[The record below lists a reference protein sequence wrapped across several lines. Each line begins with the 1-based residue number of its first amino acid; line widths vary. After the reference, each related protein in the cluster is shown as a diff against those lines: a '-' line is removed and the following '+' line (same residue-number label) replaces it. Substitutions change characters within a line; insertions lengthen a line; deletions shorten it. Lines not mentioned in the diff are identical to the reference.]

1 MSSPAVDADMPLGE
15 AERRGSRRSTP
26 SGDATSE
33 ESDDRRLGV
42 ALVATV
48 GLLSGLADLSS
59 GLLMSLS
66 PLFLIGVPVAGI
78 GAVKCWTAIGL
89 YRLRPRA
96 VGLTGLFF
104 GVAAMLAAGQVLF
117 ALRAGDGVAAPAV
130 SLAID
135 LAVVGYMLVLV
146 DEVE

>member
-1 MSSPAVDADMPLGE
+1 MPLGE
-15 AERRGSRRSTP
+15 AERRGSGRSTP
-26 SGDATSE
+26 SHDETNE
-33 ESDDRRLGV
+33 ESDDRRFGV

-48 GLLSGLADLSS
+48 GLLSGLADLGS
-59 GLLMSLS
+59 GLLMAFG
-66 PLFLIGVPVAGI
+66 PLFLVGVPVAGI
-78 GAVKCWTAIGL
+78 GAVKCWAAIGL

-96 VGLTGLFF
+96 VGLTALFF

-117 ALRAGDGVAAPAV
+117 ALRAGDGAAAPAV
-130 SLAID
+130 NLVID

>member
-1 MSSPAVDADMPLGE
+1 MPLGE
-15 AERRGSRRSTP
+15 AERRGRRRSTP
-26 SGDATSE
+26 SDDETNE

-48 GLLSGLADLSS
+48 GLLSGLADLGT
-59 GLLMSLS
+59 GLLMTLG
-66 PLFLIGVPVAGI
+66 PLFLIGVPVAAI
-78 GAVKCWTAIGL
+78 GAVKCWAAIGL
-89 YRLRPRA
+89 YRLRPLA
-96 VGLTGLFF
+96 VGVTALFF

-146 DEVE
+146 DEIE